1 MSLDSILEA
10 LAFVVY
16 TYDGRAITLLQIL
29 QVPFYILLAW
39 FVVGY
44 IGKLIKKGLKSRNV
58 SADAIHFFSRVYLV
72 LTIAILVF
80 TSMEILNIPLTA
92 FAFVSGAIA
101 IGVGFGAQNIINNF
115 ISGWILMWER
125 PIRIGDFL
133 EVGDARG
140 VVESINTRST
150 LIRRNDGVHMLVPN
164 SQLLENTVTNWTL
177 IDQNARSFVRIGVAY
192 GSDANQVRELIF
204 QVLNERNDILESP
217 PASVFFEDFGDNA
230 LIFDAV
236 FWVSAVSE
244 TDIRRRRSEIRFRM
258 YELFNEHNVVIA
270 FPQRDLHLD
279 GSLTIVRE
287 RERERDAL

>member
-1 MSLDSILEA
+1 MSLDSILET
-10 LAFVVY
+10 LSFVLY
-16 TYDGRAITLLQIL
+16 TYDGSPITLLQIL

-44 IGKLIKKGLKSRNV
+44 IGKLIKKALKSRNV

-279 GSLTIVRE
+279 GSLTIVRDKNE
-287 RERERDAL
+287 RE

>member
-1 MSLDSILEA
+1 MDFNELLTSLS
-10 LAFVVY
+10 FVVF
-16 TYDGRAITLLQIL
+16 TYDKHQITLLQLL
-29 QVPFYILLAW
+29 QVPLYIFLAW
-39 FVVGY
+39 FIITRVGR
-44 IGKLIKKGLKSRNV
+44 LIVKALNRRKVG
-58 SADAIHFFSRVYLV
+58 ADAIHLFTRMYFIIS
-72 LTIAILVF
+72 IAVLVF

-133 EVGDARG
+133 EVGEARG
-140 VVESINTRST
+140 VVECINTRST

-177 IDQNARSFVRIGVAY
+177 IDKNARTFVRVGVAY
-192 GSDANQVRELIF
+192 GSDVIKVRELIY
-204 QVLNERNDILESP
+204 QVIAERDDILP
-217 PASVFFEDFGDNA
+217 QPKPSVLFEDFGDNA
-230 LIFDAV
+230 LIFDLI

-258 YELFNEHNVVIA
+258 YELFNENNVSIA
-270 FPQRDLHLD
+270 YPQRDLHVD
-279 GSLTIVRE
+279 GHLTITQSYKNQ
-287 RERERDAL
+287 L

>member
-1 MSLDSILEA
+1 MNLDSILEA

-16 TYDGRAITLLQIL
+16 TYDGRPITLLQIL

-39 FVVGY
+39 FIVGH
-44 IGKLIKKGLKSRNV
+44 IGKLIKRGLRARNV
-58 SADAIHFFSRVYLV
+58 SADAVHFFSRVYLV
-72 LTIAILVF
+72 LTIAILVV

-177 IDQNARSFVRIGVAY
+177 IDQNARSFVRVGVAY
-192 GSDANQVRELIF
+192 GSDALKVRELIF
-204 QVLNERNDILESP
+204 QVLNERDDILQTP
-217 PASVFFEDFGDNA
+217 PAMVFFDDFGDNA

-258 YELFNEHNVVIA
+258 YELFNEHDISIA
-270 FPQRDLHLD
+270 FPQRDVHLD
-279 GSLTIVRE
+279 GNLTITN
-287 RERERDAL
+287 A

>member
-1 MSLDSILEA
+1 MSLDSILET

-16 TYDGRAITLLQIL
+16 TYDGSPITLLQIL

-244 TDIRRRRSEIRFRM
+244 TDIRRRRSEIRFRL

-287 RERERDAL
+287 HKTV